1 MRPSLQRIIIGMKQ
15 KKIDNKSFWDPTA
28 QVKDSELGFV
38 KLFRNSVVI
47 GSKLADGCTV
57 GNDSNVERCQ
67 FENNVIIN
75 RRSFVN
81 DSQIGMYSYAG
92 INLTM
97 NWTKLGR
104 FCSLGRNVD
113 IGGFNHDY
121 HKVTTMPQ
129 FRWNQMTNGGG
140 KIPDVMNN
148 DFCIIGNDV
157 WIAAGAQI
165 LHKVKIGDGAIVGA
179 GAVVTHDVPP
189 YAIAVGVP
197 AKIIGFRFEQK
208 FIDELLNIHWWSWPL
223 PVIIDN
229 MQKLMHMDV
238 NEETISMMREI
249 ANDI

>member
-1 MRPSLQRIIIGMKQ
+1 MESRSFIDPS
-15 KKIDNKSFWDPTA
+15 A
-28 QVKDSELGFV
+28 QVKDSELGQV

-113 IGGFNHDY
+113 IGGFDHDY

-129 FRWNQMTNGGG
+129 FRWNQMAKGGG
-140 KIPDVMNN
+140 KIPDVMNH
-148 DFCIIGNDV
+148 DYCMIGNDV
-157 WIAAGAQI
+157 WIAAGAQV
-165 LHKVKIGDGAIVGA
+165 LHKAKIGDGAIVGG

-189 YAIAVGVP
+189 YAIAVGIP

-208 FIDELLNIHWWSWPL
+208 FIDELLDIQWWNWPL
-223 PVIIDN
+223 PVILEN
-229 MQKLMHMDV
+229 MQTLIHADV
-238 NEETISMMREI
+238 NDETISMMREI
-249 ANDI
+249 DKRIEKQ

>member
-1 MRPSLQRIIIGMKQ
+1 ME
-15 KKIDNKSFWDPTA
+15 NKSFIDPSA

-38 KLFRNSVVI
+38 KLYRNSVVI

-113 IGGFNHDY
+113 IGGFDHDY

-129 FRWNQMTNGGG
+129 FRWNQMANGGG
-140 KIPDVMNN
+140 KIPNVMSHEY
-148 DFCIIGNDV
+148 CMIGNDV
-157 WIAAGAQI
+157 WIAAGAQV
-165 LHKVKIGDGAIVGA
+165 LHKAKIGDGAIVGG

-189 YAIAVGVP
+189 YAIAVGIP
-197 AKIIGFRFEQK
+197 AKIIGYRFEQK
-208 FIDELLNIHWWSWPL
+208 YIDELLDIKWWNWPL
-223 PVIIDN
+223 PVILEN

-238 NEETISMMREI
+238 NEDTISMMREI
-249 ANDI
+249 ALKI